1 MKQITIKLRD
11 NTEIQINKQY
21 TWASD
26 IVNELND
33 TRTDFINI
41 EEHIYAKDTIASVVI
56 EEMVDFPIEDNKNES
71 NDNI

>member
-26 IVNELND
+26 IVDNLND
-33 TRTDFINI
+33 IRTNFINI
-41 EEHIYAKDTIASVVI
+41 EEYIFAKDTIASVII
-56 EEMVDFPIEDNKNES
+56 EEIEDNEDES
-71 NDNI
+71 NTSD